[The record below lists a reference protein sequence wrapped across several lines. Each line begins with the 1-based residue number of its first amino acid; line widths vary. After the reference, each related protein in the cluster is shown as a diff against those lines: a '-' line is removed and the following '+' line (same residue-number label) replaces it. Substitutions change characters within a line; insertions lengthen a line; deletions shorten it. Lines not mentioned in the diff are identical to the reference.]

1 MIMDAEANLQRGRQP
16 ISMTV
21 DQVWHEVKVAPRTL
35 LVSAL
40 REQMN
45 VTATHIGCESGRCGA
60 CSVVLDGETV
70 KACMVLAVQADG
82 SEVLTAQGMAD
93 DELGARLQ
101 SAFKRRHGL
110 QCGFCTPGMLA
121 AARALLLTNPRPTEL
136 EIRAGLRGNLCRCT
150 GYQHIIEAILDASGQ
165 ISED

>member
-1 MIMDAEANLQRGRQP
+1 MGRDASLQTDGQP

-21 DQVWHEVKVAPRTL
+21 DQVRHDVKVAPRTL

-45 VTATHIGCESGRCGA
+45 VTAPHIGCESGRCGA

-93 DELGARLQ
+93 DDLGARLQ
-101 SAFKRRHGL
+101 QAFKRRHGL

-165 ISED
+165 IAEDGA